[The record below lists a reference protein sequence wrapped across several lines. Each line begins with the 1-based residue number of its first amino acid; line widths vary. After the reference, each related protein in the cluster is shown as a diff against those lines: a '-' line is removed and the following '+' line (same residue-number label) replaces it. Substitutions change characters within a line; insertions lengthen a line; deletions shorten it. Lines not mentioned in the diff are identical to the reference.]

1 MKIIGSDYDG
11 TLNHGGIDE
20 NKCRAISAWRKAGN
34 VFAIV
39 SGRPVIDL
47 IRFSGEHCF
56 ECDYFVGYNGAVI
69 ADMDGRIVSSVSFDG
84 DLTNRVFSHLISSGV
99 IRVYAGAEFP
109 FELCPDRVIWE
120 KGTALDISD
129 SYYGKPFNQIGAD
142 CMDFNSAERI
152 TASLKENFGDKV
164 NPLQNGTCINIVR
177 RDINKA
183 KGLYI
188 LMEHLGAK
196 YEDVITVGDNIND
209 RDMIAE
215 FRSYAMENAVPL
227 IKELASDVTPG
238 IAELIEKE
246 IERG

>member
-11 TLNHGGIDE
+11 TLNHKGIDDY
-20 NKCRAISAWRKAGN
+20 KRRAISSWRKAGN
-34 VFAIV
+34 VFSIV

-47 IRFSGEHCF
+47 IRFSREHDF

-69 ADMDGRIVSSVSFDG
+69 ADSEGKIVSSAVCEG
-84 DLTNRVFSHLISSGV
+84 NIAGEVIAHLISSGV
-99 IRVYAGAEFP
+99 INVYVGSDDP
-109 FELCPDRVIWE
+109 FGLCQDVVVWSREASVDLTDIYADRM
-120 KGTALDISD
+120 
-129 SYYGKPFNQIGAD
+129 FNQIGAD
-142 CMDFNSAERI
+142 CVDYNAAECI
-152 TASLKENFGDKV
+152 TASLRERFGDKL

-188 LMEHLGAK
+188 LMEQLGAK
-196 YEDVITVGDNIND
+196 YEDVIAVGDNVND

-238 IAELIEKE
+238 IAQLIEKE
-246 IERG
+246 LK